1 MQECPKCHY
10 VRKPTDDAPDWQCP
24 NCAVAYAKFGSAPL
38 HHAHELQQDFSSAR
52 DGAARA
58 DGDNFALGSSEQER
72 RLAVLNDKFK
82 YRVLA
87 GLVAVPVFELSLYL
101 ALGER
106 SGRRAQYEFLLLV
119 PVWVHVLY
127 VGAAASVG
135 LIFGFNGI
143 TWLLG
148 HLFMTHFENERN
160 PAITGALWAA
170 FGALIAIGYFASVR

>member
-10 VRKPTDDAPDWQCP
+10 ARKPTDNAPDWQCP
-24 NCAVAYAKFGSAPL
+24 NCGVAYVKFGSAPP
-38 HHAHELQQDFSSAR
+38 HHAHELQQDFAAAG
-52 DGAARA
+52 DGAVRA
-58 DGDNFALGSSEQER
+58 DGDNSALGSSEQER
-72 RLAVLNDKFK
+72 RLAALNDTFK

-87 GLVAVPVFELSLYL
+87 GLVAIPVFELSLYL
-101 ALGER
+101 ALGDQ
-106 SGRRAQYEFLLLV
+106 SGKWAQYAFLLRV

-127 VGAAASVG
+127 AGAAAVVG

-170 FGALIAIGYFASVR
+170 FGALIAIGYFASAR